1 MKAPYKLPIALA
13 AVVILGAGWWLWSR
27 YAAIGAAAL
36 EKTKAASALYVQ
48 ERARSLIKPEDFS
61 DSDTARQRKVF
72 ETFFEAV
79 QSPNLVRMKVWD
91 RNFTVIW
98 SNLSDL
104 IGQRFPDNHEVE
116 EALEGKIEF
125 EIEKLKTEHLT
136 ERQFQELG
144 ELYVPISGG
153 RGDIAGVLEVYQPT
167 HALRQEVKA
176 EFLRSAALAAVVSA
190 ALYVVALLALRALK
204 KKPA

>member
-1 MKAPYKLPIALA
+1 
-13 AVVILGAGWWLWSR
+13 
-27 YAAIGAAAL
+27 
-36 EKTKAASALYVQ
+36 
-48 ERARSLIKPEDFS
+48 
-61 DSDTARQRKVF
+61 
-72 ETFFEAV
+72 
-79 QSPNLVRMKVWD
+79 
-91 RNFTVIW
+91 
-98 SNLSDL
+98 L